1 MTQAQSTICI
11 GRGCGWASHCARTQA
26 LPSQNVHILVPAIE
40 KTAER
45 CDLYQKHFT
54 PWGEGRDH
62 A

>member
-1 MTQAQSTICI
+1 MTPSNNIQCI
-11 GRGCGWASHCARTQA
+11 GRGCEWASHCARTKTIQA
-26 LPSQNVHILVPAIE
+26 QSVHILVPAIE